1 MPLEF
6 GHFEFCG
13 LSVWIEPMDSWTCGV
28 IFLGEVR
35 AGDVFLGFISIS
47 VVIKTM

>member
-1 MPLEF
+1 MNLVTLNLLAL
-6 GHFEFCG
+6 C
-13 LSVWIEPMDSWTCGV
+13 LDRVRRQLDIVCV
-28 IFLGEVR
+28 IFLGELR

>member
-1 MPLEF
+1 M
-6 GHFEFCG
+6 
-13 LSVWIEPMDSWTCGV
+13 

-47 VVIKTM
+47 VVIKTMLMSNVTNTSGRYAE